1 MSAKKKKRHKL
12 IEDIV
17 LERGALS
24 VGALAEVLDV
34 STQTIRRDVDKLCE
48 GGLLKRRHGRVGLS
62 PRQSNTPFDQRLS
75 TNLAEKRN
83 IGEAAAELIPDG
95 ATVFISIGSTPLS
108 VARALRRRKGLTVIT
123 NNLSAALALSD
134 EMTNRIIL
142 PGGELRLPDRDILGE
157 DVLAFFS
164 RYRAEFCI
172 FGVAGIAE
180 DGSLLEFH
188 AAEVRAR
195 EQIMANSQR
204 SILVIDHSKFGRLAP
219 AAGENIADVD
229 TVILDRLQDALR
241 DAALATASARVT
253 PDLFTG
259 LSPID
264 DVRATAAYRLQASC
278 EITRRLLC
286 EQQSNFAKG
295 VAA

>member
-48 GGLLKRRHGRVGLS
+48 GGLLKRRHGRVE
-62 PRQSNTPFDQRLS
+62 QRLS

-229 TVILDRLQDALR
+229 TVILDRLPNGNYATLLESLQDNLILT
-241 DAALATASARVT
+241 DAGNPV
-253 PDLFTG
+253 
-259 LSPID
+259 
-264 DVRATAAYRLQASC
+264 
-278 EITRRLLC
+278 
-286 EQQSNFAKG
+286 
-295 VAA
+295 

>member
-24 VGALAEVLDV
+24 VGVLAEVLDV

-48 GGLLKRRHGRVGLS
+48 GGLLKRRHGRVELT

-229 TVILDRLQDALR
+229 TVILDRLPNGNYATLLESLQDNLILT
-241 DAALATASARVT
+241 DAGNPV
-253 PDLFTG
+253 
-259 LSPID
+259 
-264 DVRATAAYRLQASC
+264 
-278 EITRRLLC
+278 
-286 EQQSNFAKG
+286 
-295 VAA
+295 